1 MVTSTA
7 EYRPLALL
15 TVLRRA
21 LSVGPVKLYAWQ
33 PAENGRKT
41 GLWKRGGMG
50 NTFLTEVGVIP
61 RWCSPQS
68 TLYYILSPFSL
79 PSFYSFPLCPNFFL
93 SSTNFP
99 LLGSLDTLSCLAFCP
114 SSGTNNW
121 KLFSTFLYIIRLL
134 IFSLFFFFLTFVLL
148 SKEFFSYLYIHSVS
162 FQLQYLD

>member
-21 LSVGPVKLYAWQ
+21 LPVGPVKLYAWQ

-50 NTFLTEVGVIP
+50 NTLLTEVGVIP

-99 LLGSLDTLSCLAFCP
+99 LLGSLDTLV
-114 SSGTNNW
+114 
-121 KLFSTFLYIIRLL
+121 FSVVPVQGGIIENYFRPFLYIIRLN
-134 IFSLFFFFLTFVLL
+134 IFFLSLFFFYLCASFQEIV
-148 SKEFFSYLYIHSVS
+148 SYLYIHSVS